1 MRLYLVFGILKLKS
15 PTHIFDISV
24 KLYFGRS
31 NRDLMLETPLVHDN
45 KSTQRGYVLRS
56 NEQYLYPT
64 GKLHFM
70 AEATSHREQ

>member
-1 MRLYLVFGILKLKS
+1 MIRHNIGHSNIRVTSAKWK
-15 PTHIFDISV
+15 
-24 KLYFGRS
+24 FGRI
-31 NRDLMLETPLVHDN
+31 RDLMLETPSEHEN
-45 KSTQRGYVLRS
+45 KSSQRGYVLSS